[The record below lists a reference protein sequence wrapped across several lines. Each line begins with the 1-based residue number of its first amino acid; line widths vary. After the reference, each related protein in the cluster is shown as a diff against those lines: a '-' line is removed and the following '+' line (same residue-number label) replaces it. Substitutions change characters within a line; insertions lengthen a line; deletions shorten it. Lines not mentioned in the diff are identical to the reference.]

1 MKRYILLIT
10 LVFFLLAFRLLMAQ
24 TPTFRT
30 YTIEQG
36 LPSSEVYQVYQDS
49 RKYIWVASN
58 NGVSMFDGH
67 TFRNF
72 EMQDGLPENTIFEII
87 EDHEGRVWFVSFP
100 FQLSYYHKDSVFPY
114 RYNNLLKQVA
124 GRGAVPLKGS
134 VLITRDGGVMFGLLD
149 IGLFHISPRGEINRA
164 FSDDQTLKNSI
175 EIIEFEDRLLT
186 SMNYDMKELVQIRL
200 RTRDLNTNYDFQR
213 STTYSHGEFYSYQAP
228 NRDVYCAQNE
238 FLIHFKTNG
247 EVTKIAATGRIIWLG
262 GDTEG
267 NLWVGYEKK
276 GVHRYH
282 GGDLNNAP
290 DIHYLD
296 GLTVSSVLNDTEGGI
311 WFSTLGAGIYYLPND
326 CFMNYDTRHGLSSE
340 RVNCIVLYKGRVVA
354 GTNDNFINVL
364 DKGVIRSYE
373 LPKIAGAIYTLAN
386 YKDSLLWIGSKTYL
400 YSYLFKRENKL
411 ERFINNHKF
420 IEKVFSESRNNFS
433 IKEIHPVSGNL
444 IYLGESRSFSILKDD
459 RIIYNSFLDDKI
471 ELRIE
476 AIADEGDDSYLL
488 GAFNGLWRWDKGV
501 FQFLGVKNPIFTNR
515 ITEIIISNDGKYK
528 VYGTKGAGVIVE
540 KDDKFY
546 TITKTDGLS
555 SNSITSML
563 IVGSTLWIATNYG
576 LNSVDLHSV
585 TRKNPHITVIRA
597 QDGLF
602 SNEINQITGDSNHIY
617 IASNQGLTVFT
628 PSKFLN
634 PVEPPPV
641 YITAVNIMNKHT
653 KLLPS
658 YKLSYNKNFITVSFN
673 GISFRHGNNLE
684 YRYRLKGLNDRWIS
698 TTNSQVD
705 FAFLPP
711 GQYEFQVYAL
721 AGVGLENPRPKSIQF
736 IIHPPLWR
744 TWWFL
749 PLALLLL
756 LSMIFGVYRR
766 RLSQIKARHK
776 LETSID
782 LYRQQSLTRQ
792 MDPHFVFNSLNSI
805 QSYIIKND
813 RISAS
818 SYLSKFSKLMRL
830 ILSNSQSSDV
840 LLQDEIHA
848 LNLYLELESLRFQH
862 KFEYELRVDPDID
875 LNITYIPAFLIQPFV
890 ENAIWHGIMHLEEQ
904 GRITIDFIHNED
916 QIVCTIEDNGV
927 GRLRSKAIKNETG
940 RQRPS
945 FGINL
950 VESRLELLSGV
961 YNMNMK
967 VVFIDLQN
975 EKGEAAGTQVIV
987 NLPLILKS
995 SA

>member
-1 MKRYILLIT
+1 
-10 LVFFLLAFRLLMAQ
+10 
-24 TPTFRT
+24 
-30 YTIEQG
+30 
-36 LPSSEVYQVYQDS
+36 
-49 RKYIWVASN
+49 
-58 NGVSMFDGH
+58 
-67 TFRNF
+67 
-72 EMQDGLPENTIFEII
+72 
-87 EDHEGRVWFVSFP
+87 
-100 FQLSYYHKDSVFPY
+100 
-114 RYNNLLKQVA
+114 
-124 GRGAVPLKGS
+124 
-134 VLITRDGGVMFGLLD
+134 
-149 IGLFHISPRGEINRA
+149 
-164 FSDDQTLKNSI
+164 
-175 EIIEFEDRLLT
+175 
-186 SMNYDMKELVQIRL
+186 
-200 RTRDLNTNYDFQR
+200 
-213 STTYSHGEFYSYQAP
+213 
-228 NRDVYCAQNE
+228 
-238 FLIHFKTNG
+238 
-247 EVTKIAATGRIIWLG
+247 
-262 GDTEG
+262 
-267 NLWVGYEKK
+267 
-276 GVHRYH
+276 
-282 GGDLNNAP
+282 
-290 DIHYLD
+290 
-296 GLTVSSVLNDTEGGI
+296 
-311 WFSTLGAGIYYLPND
+311 
-326 CFMNYDTRHGLSSE
+326 
-340 RVNCIVLYKGRVVA
+340 
-354 GTNDNFINVL
+354 
-364 DKGVIRSYE
+364 
-373 LPKIAGAIYTLAN
+373 
-386 YKDSLLWIGSKTYL
+386 
-400 YSYLFKRENKL
+400 
-411 ERFINNHKF
+411 
-420 IEKVFSESRNNFS
+420 
-433 IKEIHPVSGNL
+433 
-444 IYLGESRSFSILKDD
+444 
-459 RIIYNSFLDDKI
+459 
-471 ELRIE
+471 
-476 AIADEGDDSYLL
+476 
-488 GAFNGLWRWDKGV
+488 
-501 FQFLGVKNPIFTNR
+501 
-515 ITEIIISNDGKYK
+515 
-528 VYGTKGAGVIVE
+528 
-540 KDDKFY
+540 
-546 TITKTDGLS
+546 
-555 SNSITSML
+555 
-563 IVGSTLWIATNYG
+563 
-576 LNSVDLHSV
+576 
-585 TRKNPHITVIRA
+585 
-597 QDGLF
+597 
-602 SNEINQITGDSNHIY
+602 
-617 IASNQGLTVFT
+617 
-628 PSKFLN
+628 
-634 PVEPPPV
+634 
-641 YITAVNIMNKHT
+641 
-653 KLLPS
+653 
-658 YKLSYNKNFITVSFN
+658 VSFN

-904 GRITIDFIHNED
+904 GRITIDFIRNED